1 MEFVVACRR
10 GKEHDYDI
18 VEGPM
23 VDDQIWDY
31 VEDYSSGKISKINFA
46 FTATPK
52 NKTLEMFGEKMFDES
67 GNPIVNEDGTQKALA
82 DLSMMMLFY
91 SCKTQ
96 KNKIHYRYQS
106 FLQ

>member
-1 MEFVVACRR
+1 
-10 GKEHDYDI
+10 
-18 VEGPM
+18 
-23 VDDQIWDY
+23 
-31 VEDYSSGKISKINFA
+31 
-46 FTATPK
+46 
-52 NKTLEMFGEKMFDES
+52 MFDES